1 VLFLLIML
9 YVVNC
14 VVLLLIVLFLLI
26 MLYVVNCVVVA
37 NCVVCC

>member
-1 VLFLLIML
+1 MLFLLIML